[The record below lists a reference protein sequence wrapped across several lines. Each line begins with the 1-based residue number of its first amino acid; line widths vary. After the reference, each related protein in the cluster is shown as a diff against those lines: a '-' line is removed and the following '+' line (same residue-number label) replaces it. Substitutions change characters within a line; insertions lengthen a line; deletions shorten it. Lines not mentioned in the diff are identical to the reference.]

1 MTKSKARTIAALLLA
16 AALIAPPGSR
26 AQAPTPAAPASLAPT
41 SSAPASAATASVA
54 PVPPAPASHMA
65 ERMRNRAM
73 TLEAMRSLAR
83 ARGVLRS
90 GAEEDPHGHRANAI
104 NHIEAAMSELK
115 AAMRSESH

>member
-1 MTKSKARTIAALLLA
+1 
-16 AALIAPPGSR
+16 
-26 AQAPTPAAPASLAPT
+26 
-41 SSAPASAATASVA
+41 
-54 PVPPAPASHMA
+54 
-65 ERMRNRAM
+65 M

-83 ARGVLRS
+83 ARGILRS

>member
-1 MTKSKARTIAALLLA
+1 
-16 AALIAPPGSR
+16 
-26 AQAPTPAAPASLAPT
+26 
-41 SSAPASAATASVA
+41 
-54 PVPPAPASHMA
+54 
-65 ERMRNRAM
+65 M

-115 AAMRSESH
+115 AAMRSDTH

>member
-1 MTKSKARTIAALLLA
+1 MTKSKVRTTAALLLA
-16 AALIAPPGSR
+16 AALVAPAVSR
-26 AQAPTPAAPASLAPT
+26 AQAPTPAAPASPAAISPAPT
-41 SSAPASAATASVA
+41 SAAPGSPGA
-54 PVPPAPASHMA
+54 ASHMA

-90 GAEEDPHGHRANAI
+90 GADEDPHGHRATAM

-115 AAMRSESH
+115 AAMRSDAH

>member
-16 AALIAPPGSR
+16 AALIAPPRSR
-26 AQAPTPAAPASLAPT
+26 AQAPTPATPASPAATSAAPT
-41 SSAPASAATASVA
+41 SA
-54 PVPPAPASHMA
+54 PVSPSPASHMA

-83 ARGVLRS
+83 ARGILRS
-90 GAEEDPHGHRANAI
+90 GAEENPHGHRANAI

>member
-26 AQAPTPAAPASLAPT
+26 AQAPPAAHASLAPT

-65 ERMRNRAM
+65 ERLRNRAM

-83 ARGVLRS
+83 ARGILRS
-90 GAEEDPHGHRANAI
+90 GAEEDPHGHRSNAI

>member
-1 MTKSKARTIAALLLA
+1 VTKSKVAAALLLA

-26 AQAPTPAAPASLAPT
+26 AQAPTPAAQASPAATSAAPT
-41 SSAPASAATASVA
+41 SAA
-54 PVPPAPASHMA
+54 PVSPGPASHMG
-65 ERMRNRAM
+65 ERLRNRAM

-83 ARGVLRS
+83 ARGVLLS
-90 GAEEDPHGHRANAI
+90 GAEKDPHGHRANAI